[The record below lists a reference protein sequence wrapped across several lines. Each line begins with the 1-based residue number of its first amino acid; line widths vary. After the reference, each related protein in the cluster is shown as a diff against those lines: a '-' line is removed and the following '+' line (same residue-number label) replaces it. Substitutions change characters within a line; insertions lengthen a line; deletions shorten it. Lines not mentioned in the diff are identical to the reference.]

1 MGRPRVN
8 GQIRVPYVRVIGP
21 DRKPIGILPTREALS
36 LAQRQ
41 GLDLVLVAPQ
51 GDPPVCGIMNFGKY
65 LYEQKVKSRESK
77 KKQHSAEVR
86 EMRMKM
92 KIDKHDYDV
101 KMRKMREF
109 LTEKDR
115 IRVTLMIRGR
125 EVTHT
130 DLAFKLLE
138 RLSSDLADVARVD
151 GRPRVQLEGR
161 KSIQIM
167 LVPK

>member
-1 MGRPRVN
+1 M
-8 GQIRVPYVRVIGP
+8 PYVRVIGP

-51 GDPPVCGIMNFGKY
+51 GDPPVCGIMDFGKY

-101 KMRKMREF
+101 KLRKMREF
-109 LTEKDR
+109 LAEKDR

-125 EVTHT
+125 EVTHI

-138 RLSSDLADVARVD
+138 RLSGDLADIARVD

>member
-1 MGRPRVN
+1 M
-8 GQIRVPYVRVIGP
+8 RVIGP
-21 DRKPIGILPTREALS
+21 DRKPIGIMPTREALS

-41 GLDLVLVAPQ
+41 GLDLVLLAAT
-51 GDPPVCGIMNFGKY
+51 GDPPVCGIMDFGKY

-92 KIDKHDYDV
+92 KIDTHDYEV
-101 KMRKMREF
+101 KLRKMREF
-109 LTEKDR
+109 LIEKDR

-130 DLAFKLLE
+130 DLAFKLLA
-138 RLSSDLADVARVD
+138 RLEADLAEVARVD
-151 GRPRVQLEGR
+151 GKPRMQMEGR
-161 KSIQIM
+161 KSIQMM

>member
-1 MGRPRVN
+1 
-8 GQIRVPYVRVIGP
+8 
-21 DRKPIGILPTREALS
+21 
-36 LAQRQ
+36 
-41 GLDLVLVAPQ
+41 
-51 GDPPVCGIMNFGKY
+51 MNFGKY